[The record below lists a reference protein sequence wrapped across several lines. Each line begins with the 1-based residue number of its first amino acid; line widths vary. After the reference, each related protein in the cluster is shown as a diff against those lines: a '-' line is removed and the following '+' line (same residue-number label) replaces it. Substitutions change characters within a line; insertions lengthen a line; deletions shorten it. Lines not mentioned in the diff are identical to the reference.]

1 MLLAPCPHEWLCV
14 WCVFASPGRDSNL
27 PQTSRLISI
36 KLYTAGECVTPG
48 EPPLFKLSLLEIG
61 AAQISP
67 YAMNLSQRAWPLAVL
82 MWWMLRVFHPLPLL
96 HHFFFFVSLF
106 LSVEV
111 CFWSVLISIL
121 ISCQSPSAFVVLQ
134 QIRLGSYE
142 VPLTGHWPQRVPP
155 ALCLSH
161 YRMCEPLQLLLAQQ
175 HCFFT
180 FICTNSSPR

>member
-1 MLLAPCPHEWLCV
+1 MLLAPCPREWLHV
-14 WCVFASPGRDSNL
+14 WCVYASPGRDSNL
-27 PQTSRLISI
+27 PQTSHLISI

-48 EPPLFKLSLLEIG
+48 EPPLFKLSAGNRSCPNQPICNEPQPTGLATCCPDVVDAPG
-61 AAQISP
+61 VSSP
-67 YAMNLSQRAWPLAVL
+67 TSPSPL
-82 MWWMLRVFHPLPLL
+82 
-96 HHFFFFVSLF
+96 FFVSLF

-142 VPLTGHWPQRVPP
+142 VPLTGHWPQHVPP

-180 FICTNSSPR
+180 FTCTNSSPR